1 MTFLVKIYIIY
12 PKIWKY
18 LIGWK
23 DSKWMNDIL
32 SSYNDLHLNN
42 LINSFMHSL
51 FAEAASQPM
60 G

>member
-1 MTFLVKIYIIY
+1 MTYLVKIHDTY
-12 PKIWKY
+12 PKIQE

-23 DSKWMNDIL
+23 ASKWMNDIL
-32 SSYNDLHLNN
+32 SSFYDLHLDG

-51 FAEAASQPM
+51 FAGAASQPM